1 MGLGKVCWGS
11 VRFGAVEPGKVCYGQ
26 AGIIILI
33 QNPKNMKK
41 YDFRPG
47 FAWKADPE
55 EVGRTIEKLSKQTG
69 GEVSP
74 AMVVE
79 EAKKKNSPLHN
90 CFEWNNTKAAEKW
103 RIHQARLLLG
113 SIVIN
118 FEYSEAQTIRAFLN
132 IQTPE
137 KQTYSHIDSIIN
149 DEAKM
154 QFVIDQ
160 LKRKLALISEQLKTY
175 ENLKEHSKVIE
186 QLILEM

>member
-1 MGLGKVCWGS
+1 
-11 VRFGAVEPGKVCYGQ
+11 
-26 AGIIILI
+26 
-33 QNPKNMKK
+33 MKK

-175 ENLKEHSKVIE
+175 ESLKEHSKVIE